1 MLKEITQYMTIDF
14 IKENILKLIGRYP
27 IKKITLFG
35 SRADGTNRIDSD
47 VDLII
52 EFTAQV
58 SILTLS
64 QIKCE
69 LEELIG
75 LNVDVIHGPIR
86 EDDMIEVGKV
96 VELYAA

>member
-1 MLKEITQYMTIDF
+1 MTIDF

-35 SRADGTNRIDSD
+35 SRADGTNKIDSD

>member
-1 MLKEITQYMTIDF
+1 V
-14 IKENILKLIGRYP
+14 
-27 IKKITLFG
+27 
-35 SRADGTNRIDSD
+35 DSD

-52 EFTAQV
+52 EFTSQV

-69 LEELIG
+69 LEELLG
-75 LNVDVIHGPIR
+75 LTVDVIHGPIR
-86 EDDMIEVGKV
+86 EDDMIEIGEV

>member
-1 MLKEITQYMTIDF
+1 MTNDI
-14 IKENILKLIGRYP
+14 IKEKVLKLITRYP
-27 IKKITLFG
+27 IKRIVLFG
-35 SRADGTNRIDSD
+35 SRAVGTNRDDSD

-52 EFTAQV
+52 EFLSPV

-69 LEELIG
+69 LEENIG
-75 LNVDVIHGPIR
+75 LSVDIIHGPIR
-86 EDDMIEVGKV
+86 EGDMIEVGKV

>member
-1 MLKEITQYMTIDF
+1 MTIDF

-86 EDDMIEVGKV
+86 EDDMIELGKV

>member
-1 MLKEITQYMTIDF
+1 MTIDF

-52 EFTAQV
+52 EFTSQV

-69 LEELIG
+69 LEEMLG

-96 VELYAA
+96 IELYAA

>member
-1 MLKEITQYMTIDF
+1 MTIDF

-27 IKKITLFG
+27 IKRITLFG

-96 VELYAA
+96 LELYAA

>member
-1 MLKEITQYMTIDF
+1 
-14 IKENILKLIGRYP
+14 
-27 IKKITLFG
+27 
-35 SRADGTNRIDSD
+35 

-75 LNVDVIHGPIR
+75 LNVDIIHGPIR

>member
-1 MLKEITQYMTIDF
+1 MTIDF

-27 IKKITLFG
+27 IKRITLFG

-52 EFTAQV
+52 EFTSQV

-69 LEELIG
+69 LEELLG

-96 VELYAA
+96 IELYAA